1 MENWHS
7 WQWQLRNQIRTVAEL
22 EKYVHLTSEE
32 KAEIEA
38 ASQEFGWGISPYYAS
53 LMDPDDP
60 NCPVRKQAIPSAQE
74 LEDPVGLMDPLG
86 EVTHSP
92 VPGLIHLYPD
102 RVAFTV
108 SSRCAMY
115 CRHCIRKRMVAR
127 KETCY
132 DWRAGVEYIRQTPQ
146 IRDVLLTGG
155 DPLLLPDATLEMIIK
170 AIREIEHVEIIRI
183 GTRTVCTLPQRI
195 TPELVGMLEK
205 YHPIWLNTQF
215 NHPKELTPEAQV
227 AIDRLLRAGIPVGNQ
242 SVLLAGINDNLET
255 MRALIQKLVR
265 FRVRPYYM
273 YQCDV
278 LKGTAHFRT
287 PIETGL
293 NIISGLQGFT
303 SGLAIPTFI
312 VDSPGGKIPLHPE
325 RLVER
330 GEDYIILRNFEGKTV
345 RLANPANPFLGGNGT
360 KTHED
365 KNVEMPRV
373 VPLR

>member
-1 MENWHS
+1 VENWHS
-7 WQWQLRNQIRTVAEL
+7 WQWQLRNQIRTVDALRKFVCVSDE
-22 EKYVHLTSEE
+22 
-32 KAEIEA
+32 EA
-38 ASQEFGWGISPYYAS
+38 AGIREAGMEFGWGISPYYAT

-60 NCPVRKQAIPSAQE
+60 NCPVRRQAIPSIEE
-74 LEDPVGLMDPLG
+74 LHDSVGLMDPLS

-108 SSRCAMY
+108 STRCAMY
-115 CRHCIRKRMVAR
+115 CRHCIRKRMVNR
-127 KETCY
+127 KETNY
-132 DWRAGVEYIRQTPQ
+132 SWREGVEYIRRTPE

-155 DPLLLPDATLEMIIK
+155 DPLLLPDHTLELILK
-170 AIREIEHVEIIRI
+170 ALREIEHVEIIRI

-195 TPELVGMLEK
+195 TPELVRMLEK

-215 NHPKELTPEAQV
+215 NHVKELTSEAQA

-242 SVLLAGINDNLET
+242 SVLLKGINDNVDT
-255 MRALIQKLVR
+255 MKALVQKLVG
-265 FRVRPYYM
+265 FRVRPYYL

-278 LKGTAHFRT
+278 LRGTEHFRT

-293 NIISGLQGFT
+293 NIINSLQGFT

-312 VDSPGGKIPLHPE
+312 VDSPAGKIPLHPD

-330 GEDYIILRNFEGKTV
+330 GLDYIIIRNFEGQTV
-345 RLANPANPFLGGNGT
+345 RLPNPANQFLAGNGT
-360 KTHED
+360 KATEITTCD
-365 KNVEMPRV
+365 AKVIPMC
-373 VPLR
+373 